1 MKFMKSQVYN
11 QAKYYEIAFSF
22 INPEKQ
28 ADLFEKF
35 IKKYSQRKVKKVLD
49 IACGP
54 ALQLRELAK
63 RGYNSH
69 GLDSNLKMLSYL
81 KEKARK
87 ENINVTI
94 IKADMNNFKL
104 INKVDFAYIMMGSI
118 IYQKS
123 NESFISHLNSVAGSL
138 NFGGLYLIENL
149 PINWASADFFKP
161 QFWKMRDN
169 GIEVKTTYKLSIKDA
184 LKQTAI
190 QTIILEVSDK
200 GRKKK
205 FIDKDELKLLFPAE
219 FKTLVEMQGE
229 FEFLGFFERN
239 NVKLLKKV
247 SSDNIVILRKK

>member
-1 MKFMKSQVYN
+1 MKSKVYN
-11 QAKYYEIAFSF
+11 QSKYYEIAFSF
-22 INPEKQ
+22 INPKKQ
-28 ADLFEKF
+28 VDLFEKF
-35 IKKYSQRKVKKVLD
+35 IKKYSKRKVKKILD

-63 RGYNSH
+63 RGYESF
-69 GLDSNLKMLSYL
+69 GLDSNQKMLSYA
-81 KEKARK
+81 KKKAR
-87 ENINVTI
+87 ENNLKMKT
-94 IKADMNNFKL
+94 IKADMNDFEL

-138 NFGGLYLIENL
+138 NSGCLYLIENL
-149 PINWASADFFKP
+149 PINWASPDFLKP
-161 QFWKMRDN
+161 QLWKMREN

-184 LKQTAI
+184 LKQTVI

-205 FIDKDELKLLFPAE
+205 FIDKDELKLIFPAE
-219 FKTLVEMQGE
+219 FETLVELQGE

-239 NVKLLKKV
+239 NVKLLKKA
-247 SSDNIVILRKK
+247 SSENIVILRKK